1 MLKHDSKHKR
11 LGWFLFIVYLLL
23 VIYLMFFSEELGRT
37 AHELI
42 FKYFAL
48 VKGLFGNGMHPSPL
62 KLSLIHISGHRYP
75 DEDL

>member
-37 AHELI
+37 AHEL
-42 FKYFAL
+42 
-48 VKGLFGNGMHPSPL
+48 
-62 KLSLIHISGHRYP
+62 SLIHIYRELRLRHH
-75 DEDL
+75 DLRQP

>member
-37 AHELI
+37 AHESYSYNLEL
-42 FKYFAL
+42 FKAVSYTHL
-48 VKGLFGNGMHPSPL
+48 DVYKRQPLFHAA
-62 KLSLIHISGHRYP
+62 
-75 DEDL
+75 